1 MTIVPNSKNQFRD
14 KLPHDLAFR
23 GEHAALEPMQLS
35 HIDDLCSAASDGAL
49 WTLKVTEVPNHEKM
63 PQFVSHAIEQREKG
77 RELPFVV
84 RRLSDNR
91 VVGTTRY
98 YYLSEQNRNL
108 SIGYTWYSKSAQRT
122 SINTECKLAL
132 LEHAFEQAGCISVQW
147 HTHHENIPS
156 QTAILRLGASFE
168 GVLRNNRILSDGR
181 IRHTHCFSM
190 LDEEWPQAKAN
201 LTKKMAHYS

>member
-1 MTIVPNSKNQFRD
+1 VPNSKNQFRD
-14 KLPHDLAFR
+14 NLPYNLAFR
-23 GEHAALEPMQLS
+23 GEYAALEPMQLS
-35 HIDDLCSAASDGAL
+35 HIDGLCSAAADGAL
-49 WTLKVTEVPNHEKM
+49 WTLKVTEVPNQENM
-63 PQFVSHAIEQREKG
+63 PEFVSHAIEQRDKG

-84 RRLSDNR
+84 RRLSDDQ

-98 YYLSEQNRNL
+98 YYISEQNRNL

-147 HTHHENIPS
+147 HTHHENIRS
-156 QTAILRLGASFE
+156 QIAIRRLGATFE
-168 GVLRNNRILSDGR
+168 GVLRKNRILPDGR

-190 LDEEWPQAKAN
+190 LDEEWPLAKAN
-201 LTKKMAHYS
+201 LSKKLANYR